1 MSPLTQGR
9 FWVSTA
15 SSSTGTAVTKLSA
28 SPRLPDTWFLLKNN
42 PIFVS
47 FPMLHAGDGLLWKK
61 DVPMPSTPKSLFL

>member
-1 MSPLTQGR
+1 M
-9 FWVSTA
+9 
-15 SSSTGTAVTKLSA
+15 TKLSA
-28 SPRLPDTWFLLKNN
+28 SPRLPDMWFLLKNN